1 MKVFYCDHVR
11 FPVPEGHRFPAQKYV
26 LLRRWVVEAGL
37 VAPEDLLVPDPVT
50 DEQILRA
57 HDEAYLHRLEAGQ
70 LTPLEVRRIGL
81 PWSPELVQRARYSTG
96 GTVAAARAALVD
108 GIAVNL
114 AGGTHHASFDRGQ
127 GYCLLND
134 SVIAARAMQAEGR
147 ARRVVV
153 LDCDVH
159 QGNGTAAITAGDPT
173 ISTFSIH
180 SQQNFPLHKERSDL
194 DIGLEDGVG
203 DAVYLEALQDGLERA
218 VQGAASP
225 AVQGAASPAAGQA
238 GADLA
243 IYLAGADPHE
253 GDTLGRLALTK
264 AGLAERDRLVLA
276 RCREMG
282 LPVVTVM
289 AGGYGRHVEDT
300 VEIHL
305 QTVRIA
311 GEFSTMGW
319 SAA

>member
-1 MKVFYCDHVR
+1 MS
-11 FPVPEGHRFPAQKYV
+11 
-26 LLRRWVVEAGL
+26 GL

-57 HDEAYLHRLEAGQ
+57 HDEDYLQRLETGQ
-70 LTPLEVRRIGL
+70 LTALEVRRIGL

-96 GTVAAARAALVD
+96 GTVAASRAALKD

-114 AGGTHHASFDRGQ
+114 AGGTHHAFFDRGQ

-173 ISTFSIH
+173 IFTFSIH
-180 SQQNFPLHKERSDL
+180 SEQNFPLHKEPSDL

-203 DAVYLEALQDGLERA
+203 DAVYLKALQAGLERA
-218 VQGAASP
+218 VQSAASRAVQSAASSAVRSAASP
-225 AVQGAASPAAGQA
+225 AVQSAAPSAAGQA
-238 GADLA
+238 SADLA
-243 IYLAGADPHE
+243 IYLAGADPYE

-289 AGGYGRHVEDT
+289 AGGYGHHVEDT

-319 SAA
+319 STA